1 MALGVVM
8 ADRVLAGVELGGTK
22 CVCALATSNGE
33 ILAQERVETAMPDA
47 TLPQIQAILRNWFD
61 TRPDIAAL
69 GIATFGPVDVDR
81 CSPRWGHIG
90 QTPKPGWSGVGV
102 AQELSAGLGVPFA
115 LDTDVNGA
123 ALAEM
128 RWGAAAGLDD
138 FAYVTVGTG
147 VGVGLVVGGAPI
159 GGFGH
164 AELGHMRVARVPGDD
179 WPGSCPYHG
188 DCVEG
193 LAAGPAIIRRSGM
206 RASLIA
212 PDDAIWGFVGHA
224 IAQMLH
230 NLVLTATPRRIL
242 LGGGVIT
249 AQPQLFPII
258 RREFQAS
265 LNRYVSSPELDRIED
280 YIAPPGLGELA
291 GPLGPIALAAG
302 VAGQQTPRAAVFA

>member
-1 MALGVVM
+1 VGVVM

-22 CVCALATSNGE
+22 CVCVLATSDGE
-33 ILAQERVETAMPDA
+33 ILAQERVETAMPDE
-47 TLPQIQAILRNWFD
+47 TLPRIKAVLRHWFE
-61 TRPDIAAL
+61 TRRDIAAL

-81 CSPRWGHIG
+81 SSPRWGHIG

-147 VGVGLVVGGAPI
+147 VGVGLVVGGTPI
-159 GGFGH
+159 CGFGH
-164 AELGHMRVARVPGDD
+164 AELGHMRVARVPGDT

-193 LAAGPAIIRRSGM
+193 LAAGPAIIQRSGK

-212 PDDAIWGFVGHA
+212 PDDPVWGLVGHA

-258 RREFQAS
+258 RRELQAS
-265 LNRYVSSPELDRIED
+265 LNGYVSAPELDRIEE

-291 GPLGPIALAAG
+291 GPLGPIALAAA
-302 VAGQQTPRAAVFA
+302 VAGQQTPHAAMLA

>member
-1 MALGVVM
+1 MANS
-8 ADRVLAGVELGGTK
+8 VLAGVELGGTK
-22 CVCALATSNGE
+22 CVCVLATADGE
-33 ILAQERVETAMPDA
+33 ILAQERVETAAPRV
-47 TLPQIQAILRNWFD
+47 TLPQIKAILRNWFD
-61 TRPDIAAL
+61 ARRDIAAL
-69 GIATFGPVDVDR
+69 GIASFGPVEVDQA
-81 CSPRWGHIG
+81 SSNWGHIG
-90 QTPKPGWSGVGV
+90 QTPKAGWSGIDI
-102 AQELSAGLGVPFA
+102 AQALREGFDVPFA

-147 VGVGLVVGGAPI
+147 VGVGLVVGGQPI
-159 GGFGH
+159 CGFGH
-164 AELGHMRVARVPGDD
+164 AELGHMRIPRVQGDS

-193 LAAGPAIIRRSGM
+193 LAAGPAIVKRSGM
-206 RASLIA
+206 RAGLIA
-212 PDDAIWGFVGHA
+212 QNDPIWHLVGHA

-258 RREFQAS
+258 RRELETS
-265 LNRYVSSPELDRIED
+265 LNGYVSSPELDKSED
-280 YIAPPGLGELA
+280 YVAPPGLGALA
-291 GPLGPIALAAG
+291 GPLGPVALAA
-302 VAGQQTPRAAVFA
+302 AILDRTTLHAEANA